1 MMISIWSAIDM
12 IPCGFVGREYFM
24 NSGKKIDRLGK
35 HEWVNT
41 NKSWW
46 DRFVER
52 LARASKTSSKAGCS
66 R

>member
-1 MMISIWSAIDM
+1 MWG
-12 IPCGFVGREYFM
+12 CREGIFM

-46 DRFVER
+46 DRFVEKI
-52 LARASKTSSKAGCS
+52 ARASKTSSKAGCS